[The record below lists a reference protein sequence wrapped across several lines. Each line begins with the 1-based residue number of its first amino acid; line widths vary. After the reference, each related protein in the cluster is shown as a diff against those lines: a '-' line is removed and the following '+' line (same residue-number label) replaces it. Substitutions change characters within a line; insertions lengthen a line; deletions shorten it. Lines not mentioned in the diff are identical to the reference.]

1 MWKLI
6 KFLFVLLLGAVG
18 TVLGIAAIMPED
30 YRISSATMIDAPPA
44 AVFAQVNEL
53 KNWEKWQPFLKMDPE
68 TVAKYEG
75 PAAGEGAEY
84 HWTGTKSGEGR
95 MKIVRSRQDSLVDL
109 DLHFLK
115 PMEGKATAQFTFVP
129 IDGRTQVEWSMTGKS
144 DFTHR
149 VLSTVMC
156 MDRGMSHVFGQGLA
170 DLKRVVEGRDAPAAA
185 ATGTP
190 TGTAPAVAK

>member
-6 KFLFVLLLGAVG
+6 KFLFVLLLGAIG

-30 YRISSATMIDAPPA
+30 YRVSSATMIDAPPA

-68 TVAKYEG
+68 TVAKYSG

-84 HWTGTKSGEGR
+84 HWTGKQTGEGK

-115 PMEGKATAQFTFVP
+115 PMEGKSTAQFTFIPV
-129 IDGRTQVEWSMTGKS
+129 DGRTQVEWSMTGKS
-144 DFTHR
+144 DFTHK
-149 VLSTVMC
+149 LMSILMC
-156 MDRGMSHVFGQGLA
+156 MDRGMSQVFGQGLA